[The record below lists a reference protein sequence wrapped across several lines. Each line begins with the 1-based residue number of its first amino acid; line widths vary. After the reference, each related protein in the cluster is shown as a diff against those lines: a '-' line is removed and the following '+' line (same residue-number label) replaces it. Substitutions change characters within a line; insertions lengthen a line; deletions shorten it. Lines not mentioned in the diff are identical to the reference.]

1 MHKKEFNADGTLKD
15 EVRQQKL
22 SLGAHPEAVDDYA
35 RRVKARYDEWKHLD
49 ETDPEPWPIYTVG
62 QTHLK
67 YKNPLIARVSAFFNV
82 AYFFIKIHAQQG
94 FQKSRAFA
102 LIYTAYDFFSEQE
115 KREFNPDGSLK
126 PEYVEYARKI
136 GISESAL
143 EQLEWRKKIEVDN
156 YNKVSAK
163 HAEQGINFGEERM
176 KERIEDS
183 RTYAQRRRK
192 MEQDLRNFEPEDSLP
207 FDKNTSY

>member
-1 MHKKEFNADGTLKD
+1 MHKKEFHTDGTLKD

-49 ETDPEPWPIYTVG
+49 ETDPEPWPIYT
-62 QTHLK
+62 
-67 YKNPLIARVSAFFNV
+67 
-82 AYFFIKIHAQQG
+82 
-94 FQKSRAFA
+94 
-102 LIYTAYDFFSEQE
+102 AYDFFSEQE
-115 KREFNPDGSLK
+115 KRELNPDGSLR

-163 HAEQGINFGEERM
+163 HTEQGINFGEERM

-183 RTYAQRRRK
+183 RTYAQRRRQ

-207 FDKNTSY
+207 FDNDTAY